1 MSWENLSP
9 NLSFA
14 VENKFTFN
22 NDFMMSR
29 ELNFSVTRNE
39 HVHGNGSGLW
49 AWKVDFAGG

>member
-39 HVHGNGSGLW
+39 HVHENGSGLLG
-49 AWKVDFAGG
+49 FAGG